1 MDTSSAS
8 GGSLV
13 TNTVLDR
20 NRYLNLRA
28 LPEEA
33 LSVEPEPE
41 PEPETETEPEP
52 EPGPE
57 SLENRGGQN
66 MERVAVLLAMVMRTA
81 SPHSQ
86 V

>member
-41 PEPETETEPEP
+41 PEPEPETEPEP